1 MKDTPIEKVYE
12 AWTAIEDNRIEL
24 HDGYATVKS
33 SDDTKEYTVRFLGDT
48 YSSDDNATYWQG
60 YPGYP
65 VIAVMM
71 LQGRLPF
78 DEEEAEKW
86 KDVNWKAINTKFR
99 NKSAKAVE
107 SVAEERDI
115 NLQKS
120 KKAAEKVMEALKA
133 LDIKIKRKI

>member
-33 SDDTKEYTVRFLGDT
+33 SDDTKEYTVRFSGDT

-78 DEEEAEKW
+78 DEEEAGKW

-99 NKSAKAVE
+99 NKYAKAVE

-115 NLQKS
+115 NLQES
-120 KKAAEKVMEALKA
+120 QKAAEKVMVALKT
-133 LDIKIKRKI
+133 LEIKIKRKI